1 MQDAVDPSVPPM
13 PERYRANYIEG
24 HPLLHADLKTEYSSL
39 AAAIGSTSEALIGKV
54 FRPRSKVNVE
64 HSKAMQVLANTWNIR
79 TISAPDKQLATAF
92 QPMIRGDDPFYGSG
106 RPAQSFNN
114 GSGPLWEDL
123 APYIRAIVAFDLRLE
138 QYRLNLSGLLSPGA
152 GSKRKM
158 RKTRAS
164 RAALEGGDK
173 ANTRKERWFPPDT
186 NPSRILATGNK
197 EWQDLLVQS
206 GHFAIGLVPEPGN
219 GPSTEPGRESSE
231 DEAAA
236 SESSSDELAGK

>member
-1 MQDAVDPSVPPM
+1 MQDAVDPSGPPM

-24 HPLLHADLKTEYSSL
+24 HPLLHADLKAEYSSL
-39 AAAIGSTSEALIGKV
+39 SAAIGSTSEALIGKV
-54 FRPRSKVNVE
+54 FRSRSKVDIE
-64 HSKAMQVLANTWNIR
+64 YSKAAQVLVNTSNVR
-79 TISAPDKQLATAF
+79 AISAPDRQLATAF
-92 QPMIRGDDPFYGSG
+92 QPMIRGDDTFSGSG

-138 QYRLNLSGLLSPGA
+138 QYRLKLCGLLSPGA
-152 GSKRKM
+152 GGMRNM

-186 NPSRILATGNK
+186 NPARILATGNK

-206 GHFAIGLVPEPGN
+206 GHFAIGLAPEPDN
-219 GPSTEPGRESSE
+219 EPGGEPEREGSE
-231 DEAAA
+231 DEAAP
-236 SESSSDELAGK
+236 ESSSDELAGK